1 MVRDVVKM
9 KDIQFEKGLFENWMT
24 GKIMDEL
31 LCSYKGLPKGV
42 NYMVIGDPG
51 VGKTT
56 IILDLLSDLS
66 LYNSANVLFVSAEM
80 NEIDLAIYV
89 QRFPKFQ
96 NLDILF
102 VEGEFE
108 QESHSC
114 KTLERLTAILDQ
126 YSQKLHLYIT
136 LGMTDI
142 DITQLTDDEYQ
153 IIEEMGYGNL
163 NSIEHD
169 RTLQALDYYGTDKK
183 CWDVI
188 QDKDKFNELRRA
200 SRKLDR
206 IKHVLDAYRPDL
218 IIIMNWEDRMDIFE
232 GLEINEIKDFYIDKL
247 RSVYEIPEYNTKVIW
262 TNHPGARSISV
273 YERLA
278 LIGDT
283 ARELLNVSK

>member
-169 RTLQALDYYGTDKK
+169 RTLQALDYYGTEKK

-206 IKHVLDAYRPDL
+206 IQHVLDAYRPDL

-283 ARELLNVSK
+283 ARELYH